1 MGSKK
6 RSSDS
11 VVEEV
16 DNHKSNTISATENHQ
31 KKKIKKVKKNDGE
44 EIAAN
49 GNNDASVKPMERK
62 KKRKALDKEKHH
74 RSSLDDDDNGEV
86 KPKMV
91 ELEVKEVVENSS
103 RSVNSLPEFHIGV
116 FKDLGSADV
125 SVREAGAER
134 LGMELQEV
142 QKAYNMLEKKEDV
155 EGGLKLD
162 AEKDDGL
169 NNCAPSVRYAIRGL
183 FVVFHPQERC
193 CARQGFALG
202 LTLLVGTV
210 PDIAL
215 SSLLKLIVDLLEVSS
230 SMKGQEIKDCLLG
243 RLFAYGSLARS
254 GRLIQESVSDESSE
268 LIKDF
273 TSSVISLASK
283 KRYLQEPAV
292 VVILQLVEKLPVEVV
307 LKQVLEAPGL
317 QEWFEGATEAGNP
330 DALLLALKLRE
341 KYLLTTKSLA
351 SSCLIHIVPA

>member
-11 VVEEV
+11 
-16 DNHKSNTISATENHQ
+16 A
-31 KKKIKKVKKNDGE
+31 
-44 EIAAN
+44 
-49 GNNDASVKPMERK
+49 VKPMERK
-62 KKRKALDKEKHH
+62 KKRKALDKEKHC
-74 RSSLDDDDNGEV
+74 SSLDDDNGEF
-86 KPKMV
+86 KPKVV
-91 ELEVKEVVENSS
+91 ELEVKEVVES
-103 RSVNSLPEFHIGV
+103 RSVNSLPEFRIGV

-125 SVREAGAER
+125 SVREAAAER
-134 LGMELQEV
+134 LGMELQE
-142 QKAYNMLEKKEDV
+142 
-155 EGGLKLD
+155 
-162 AEKDDGL
+162 
-169 NNCAPSVRYAIRGL
+169 
-183 FVVFHPQERC
+183 

-243 RLFAYGSLARS
+243 RVFAYGSLARS

-268 LIKDF
+268 LIKEF
-273 TSSVISLASK
+273 TSSVISLATK
-283 KRYLQEPAV
+283 KRYLQDPAV
-292 VVILQLVEKLPVEVV
+292 VVVLQLVEKLPIEVV
-307 LKQVLEAPGL
+307 LKQVPEAPGL

-341 KYLLTTKSLA
+341 KISADNQIFGKLLPHPYSPGLMFSADHLSSL
-351 SSCLIHIVPA
+351 SNCLMVISIVRFVESTFSQPRVHGVWPVLVNILLPDIVPEHADSAAGLSSTKKHKKNRKSSSHDEDIQKNLQSFWEIIY